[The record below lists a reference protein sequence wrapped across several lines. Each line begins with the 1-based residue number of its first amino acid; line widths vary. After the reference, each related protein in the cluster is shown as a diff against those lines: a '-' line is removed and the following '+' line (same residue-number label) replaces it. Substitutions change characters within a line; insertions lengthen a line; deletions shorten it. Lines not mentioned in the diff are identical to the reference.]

1 MLTREDYSILSE
13 IAAHYYEVTHP
24 ELVHINTL
32 SESHDIT
39 SKRALVEMFL
49 MEQTPFGVTNK
60 VYSAWS
66 FIKPVIEN
74 IDKPKNLSGAYKEW
88 KRELESKKSIF
99 QQADKYIEKIL
110 GGLYRISKNIQAFI
124 NKNPNI
130 PEEVVR
136 RYEVFRR
143 KLDQYDL
150 KGFKFLSDLLFL
162 IKAKFG
168 ILRKNKFLERTLTN
182 VLDKVTLLKNS
193 AVIKKAINWIL
204 SKLGRR

>member
-1 MLTREDYSILSE
+1 MLTREDYSVLSE
-13 IAAHYYEVTHP
+13 VAAHYYEVTYP

-49 MEQTPFGVTNK
+49 MEQTPFGVANK
-60 VYSAWS
+60 VYNAWS
-66 FIKPVIEN
+66 LIKPVVEN
-74 IDKPKNLSGAYKEW
+74 IDKPKDLSEAYEEW
-88 KRELESKKSIF
+88 KREVQSKRSIF

-110 GGLYRISKNIQAFI
+110 GTLYWTTKRIESFI

-136 RYEVFRR
+136 RYQAFRKR
-143 KLDQYDL
+143 LDQYDL

-168 ILRKNKFLERTLTN
+168 ILRKNKFLERTLTT
-182 VLDKVTLLKNS
+182 VLDKVTLLRNS
-193 AVIKKAINWIL
+193 AVVKKAINWIL
-204 SKLGRR
+204 SKLFRR